1 MCGLV
6 LGAALPWIVATFA
19 GDALPVPP
27 QLGVYPAPLLIA
39 TAIDSSIVDHR
50 YPLAPLLAAIAVL
63 SVLRAWV
70 NYRRRYA
77 TSRVGVAIEAR
88 LRELLYEQ
96 YLRYP
101 RPFYDRQ
108 PTGQVLSRATN
119 DLYPVRYFIGWGLV
133 QAVQSSMLI
142 VGTGVLLALTNWQL
156 ALWSAL
162 RISCAKVPNWWLP
175 ANATASSR

>member
-1 MCGLV
+1 VALFRFRRSADLASAVALDLEGSDLEMGTAVRDRWRAGTDRVRGGHGELREPAPPDREVFDPPAYKLRKTAGRLVHVWREQRRLSFVGLGYAFVYSV
-6 LGAALPWIVATFA
+6 LSLAI
-19 GDALPVPP
+19 
-27 QLGVYPAPLLIA
+27 PLLIA

-96 YLRYP
+96 YLR
-101 RPFYDRQ
+101 
-108 PTGQVLSRATN
+108 
-119 DLYPVRYFIGWGLV
+119 
-133 QAVQSSMLI
+133 
-142 VGTGVLLALTNWQL
+142 
-156 ALWSAL
+156 
-162 RISCAKVPNWWLP
+162 
-175 ANATASSR
+175 